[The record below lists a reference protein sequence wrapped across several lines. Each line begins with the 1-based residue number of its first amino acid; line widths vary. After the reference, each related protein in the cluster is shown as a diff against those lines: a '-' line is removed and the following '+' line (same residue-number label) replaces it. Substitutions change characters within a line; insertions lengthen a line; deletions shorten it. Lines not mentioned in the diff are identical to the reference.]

1 MLETCARLYVHIV
14 WATWDRQPLLKPAL
28 ERALYACIQ
37 EECRGLRAE
46 VVAIGGV
53 EDHMHVL
60 VRMPPAVSVSKLV
73 QQVKGAS
80 SHMATH
86 TIPGAAGFRWQA
98 RYGAF
103 TVSPSDVPRVT
114 DYIRGQKQRHH
125 EGDMEQDHELEA

>member
-1 MLETCARLYVHIV
+1 MLEPYTQLYVHLV
-14 WATWDRQPLLKPAL
+14 WATWDRQPLINPAL

-37 EECRGLRAE
+37 GECRGLRAE

-53 EDHMHVL
+53 EDHVHVL

-73 QQVKGAS
+73 QQAKGAS

-86 TIPGAAGFRWQA
+86 CVPGAAGFRWQA

-103 TVSPSDVPRVT
+103 SISTDEVPRVT

-125 EGDMEQDHELEA
+125 EGNLDRDYELDG